1 MLAQYELDKQH
12 EREEDMEREQTLKIL
27 NALANGVHP
36 TTGEVFG
43 ADSPYQ
49 QPDTVRAL
57 FEAVRMLE
65 GQPITRDAQ
74 NQERRA
80 GEMPANTFVRWTTE
94 EEERLAA
101 GFDAGKTSAEL
112 AKLHNRSRAAIEAR
126 LLKMGKIDVS
136 ALTVQLRYLPKGNDA
151 APA

>member
-1 MLAQYELDKQH
+1 MDEASRHTIQTEGN
-12 EREEDMEREQTLKIL
+12 MEREHALKIL

-36 TTGEVFG
+36 ATGEVFA

-49 QPDTVRAL
+49 HPDTVRAL
-57 FEAVRMLE
+57 VEALRVLE
-65 GQPITRDAQ
+65 SDGVPRTRT
-74 NQERRA
+74 ERKPA
-80 GEMPANTFVRWTTE
+80 EMPANTFVRWTSE

-126 LLKMGKIDVS
+126 LLKIGKIDVS
-136 ALTVQLRYLPKGNDA
+136 ALTVQLRYRPKSADA
-151 APA
+151 AQSPES

>member
-1 MLAQYELDKQH
+1 
-12 EREEDMEREQTLKIL
+12 MEREHALKIL

-36 TTGEVFG
+36 ATGEVFA

-49 QPDTVRAL
+49 HPDTVRAL
-57 FEAVRMLE
+57 FEAVRVME
-65 GQPITRDAQ
+65 SGGTSRASAAS
-74 NQERRA
+74 ERRTA
-80 GEMPANTFVRWTTE
+80 EMPANTFVRWTSE

-112 AKLHNRSRAAIEAR
+112 ARLHDRSRAAIEAR

-136 ALTVQLRYLPKGNDA
+136 ALTVQLRYLPKNTENEEARGS
-151 APA
+151 

>member
-1 MLAQYELDKQH
+1 
-12 EREEDMEREQTLKIL
+12 L

-36 TTGEVFG
+36 TTGEVFS

-49 QPDTVRAL
+49 HPDTVRAL
-57 FEAVRMLE
+57 FEAVRMME
-65 GQPITRDAQ
+65 GSSSSREAQ
-74 NQERRA
+74 NPERRA
-80 GEMPANTFVRWTTE
+80 GEMAASPFVRWTSE

-101 GFDAGKTSAEL
+101 AFDAGKTSAEL

-136 ALTVQLRYLPKGNDA
+136 ALTVQLRYLPKNSEGA
-151 APA
+151 QV